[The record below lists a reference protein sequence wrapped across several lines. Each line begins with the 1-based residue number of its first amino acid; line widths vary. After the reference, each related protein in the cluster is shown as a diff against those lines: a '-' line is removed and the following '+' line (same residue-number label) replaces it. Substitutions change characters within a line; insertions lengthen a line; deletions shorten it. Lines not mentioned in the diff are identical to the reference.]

1 MSQHDRFL
9 AFMIMFTLAIL
20 ATVVLGVTYE
30 DSKLEDRIK
39 ALEAKHPTPV
49 LTSLGEL
56 DIRGAWE
63 SDYIPTP
70 CPCCEEA
77 KP

>member
-9 AFMIMFTLAIL
+9 AFMIMFTLL
-20 ATVVLGVTYE
+20 LLVFVVAYASFE
-30 DSKLEDRIK
+30 DSRLEARIK
-39 ALEAKHPTPV
+39 SLEVVGMPYASADEP
-49 LTSLGEL
+49 
-56 DIRGAWE
+56 RGAWE